1 VSFKLTTKQNAA
13 IDLFGSDATHG
24 MLFGGSRS
32 GKTFLILRTIALRA
46 MAAPGSRHAVLRFR
60 FNHVKVSIIHD
71 TWPKMMR
78 LCYPE
83 VSCKIDKTDW
93 FAEFSNGAQVWFGGL
108 DDKERTEKI
117 LGQEYVSLFFNESSQ
132 IPFAS
137 RNLALTRLAQKC
149 THSVGGTGIQ
159 MRRKAYYDCNPP
171 SQAHWSYKLFV
182 QHRDPETNKMLSDPD
197 QYASLQI
204 NPADNLENLPE
215 DYIKTLDALPA
226 RMRIRFKEGRFADLA
241 ENALWN
247 LETIEKWRSI
257 NMELPDM
264 QRIIVA
270 VDPSGA
276 GDQDNTDND
285 EIGIVVVGLGID
297 GNAYLL
303 EDLTL
308 KAGPKTWGNVAT
320 TAFDR
325 WDADLIVAEKNFGGE
340 MVRFVIQTARPRT
353 PCKIVIA
360 SRGKAV
366 RAEPISALTEQGKIR
381 FAGNFPELEDELCSF
396 TTAGY
401 VGTTSPNRADAFVWA
416 MSEIFPGLIREKKPP
431 PRVVPY
437 RFRDRAMGS

>member
-1 VSFKLTTKQNAA
+1 MSFKLTTKQNAA
-13 IDLFGSDATHG
+13 IDLFGSDAAHC

-32 GKTFLILRTIALRA
+32 GKTFLILRTIALRG

-93 FAEFSNGAQVWFGGL
+93 FAEFSNGSQVWFGGL

-204 NPADNLENLPE
+204 NPVDNLENLPE
-215 DYIKTLDALPA
+215 DYLKTLDALPA

-308 KAGPKTWGNVAT
+308 KAGPRTWGNVAT

-325 WDADLIVAEKNFGGE
+325 WDADLIVAERNFGGE

-353 PCKIVIA
+353 PCKVVIA

-416 MSEIFPGLIREKKPP
+416 MSEIFPGLVREKKPP
-431 PRVVPY
+431 PRVPVWKP
-437 RFRDRAMGS
+437 RDRAMGS